1 MKKPTRIGATFK
13 YPPYSAIN
21 IQHTMDES
29 LTHISHLLIHML
41 HKKERRPL
49 LVELKEAAFINV
61 FPLKGAK
68 ERGHLFF
75 CPTPH

>member
-1 MKKPTRIGATFK
+1 M
-13 YPPYSAIN
+13 
-21 IQHTMDES
+21 HES
-29 LTHISHLLIHML
+29 LTHISQILTHISQILTRMS
-41 HKKERRPL
+41 HKKERLPL

-75 CPTPH
+75 RPKPH